1 MEYIHDY
8 LKKLFKK
15 NNNYM
20 GKDGDL
26 LISKIAQDARLYNSE
41 LIKFLLNDKRCKDCF
56 FEKIDDVTIFKSED
70 FRMCINDARF
80 LGNSFTKYGNKI
92 GLITDKTVEKIMNE
106 DYVVLSYPYKD
117 CTLDGGMTK
126 TEAKRT
132 NRKETM
138 INNILFKEDIHKL
151 KSPKAFKNFKKY
163 TFENEKVKEEIPTA
177 IKGNENIIIN
187 GNNFVALC
195 SLKAKFAGKIKLIYI
210 DPPYNTG
217 SDTFSYNDNFN
228 HSTWLVF
235 MKDRLQLARELLSDD
250 GAIFVQCDDNE
261 QAYLKVLMDEIFG
274 RDNFINSIVISMSNM
289 SGTKVRHAYTGK
301 RFPKIKEYVLL
312 FVKSKDFYHLNVPK
326 ENKETWDK
334 EYNYI
339 IPNITRE
346 EYLELRDFIVNNE
359 LEKAKKI
366 VATLKL
372 CTLNEYSNINNIKI
386 DDNFKFDNMWRIVGT
401 KPNES
406 ILKICKQNNINKL
419 SSKQDMTCVESSQGN
434 ISIVKTDFN
443 MDTETARVVVL
454 FAEDKSSMFFSDL
467 WTDITTTGG
476 IAQEGDVSFPK
487 GKKPEKLISRIIE
500 TVTNEND
507 IVLDFFA
514 GSGTT
519 LAVAHKMNRR
529 YIGVEQ
535 IQEHFDICVERL
547 KKVIEGENSGIS
559 KNVNWQ
565 GGGEFITFDIA
576 SYNTDWDKKI
586 EKIKDDKE
594 LKEIFEYM
602 KDKSLINHRLQI
614 DYFENKSFE
623 DDKEFLSLD
632 LERKK
637 EILLE
642 LLDKNMFYVPFSE
655 MKDKTFK
662 LSDDD
667 IKLSKQFY
675 KN

>member
-1 MEYIHDY
+1 MEYIHEY
-8 LKKLFKK
+8 LKKLLKK
-15 NNNYM
+15 NNSYI
-20 GKDGDL
+20 GEDGDL
-26 LISKIAQDARLYNSE
+26 LISKIVEDARLYNSE
-41 LIKFLLNDKRCKDCF
+41 LIKFLINDKRCKDYF

-92 GLITDKTVEKIMNE
+92 GLITDRTTEKIMNE

-163 TFENEKVKEEIPTA
+163 SFENGKIKEEAPAA

-187 GNNFVALC
+187 GNNFAALC

-235 MKDRLQLARELLSDD
+235 MKDRLQLAKELLSDD
-250 GAIFVQCDDNE
+250 GSIYINIDYNE
-261 QAYLKVLMDEIFG
+261 VHYLKVLMDEIFG
-274 RDNFINSIVISMSNM
+274 RDNFITQIIWRMGFL
-289 SGTKVRHAYTGK
+289 SGFKTKAKKFIRNYDTILFYSKTNNYLFNKIYIKNEDFAPLLTK
-301 RFPKIKEYVLL
+301 TEIKEMLENFNL
-312 FVKSKDFYHLNVPK
+312 DSKND
-326 ENKETWDK
+326 
-334 EYNYI
+334 
-339 IPNITRE
+339 
-346 EYLELRDFIVNNE
+346 IVNNYYLFINHTNRAE
-359 LEKAKKI
+359 KYILEDTWNCNKWD
-366 VATLKL
+366 KL
-372 CTLNEYSNINNIKI
+372 NSISI
-386 DDNFKFDNMWRIVGT
+386 DSSTSRVEETMLFNDENFKG
-401 KPNES
+401 
-406 ILKICKQNNINKL
+406 Q
-419 SSKQDMTCVESSQGN
+419 
-434 ISIVKTDFN
+434 
-443 MDTETARVVVL
+443 
-454 FAEDKSSMFFSDL
+454 
-467 WTDITTTGG
+467 
-476 IAQEGDVSFPK
+476 
-487 GKKPEKLISRIIE
+487 KPERLLQRIIASS
-500 TVTNEND
+500 TNEND

-514 GSGTT
+514 GSGTA

-547 KKVIEGENSGIS
+547 KKVIEGDSSGIS

-576 SYNTDWDKKI
+576 SYNADWAEKI
-586 EKIKDDKE
+586 KKIKDDKE
-594 LKEIFEYM
+594 FKKIFEDM
-602 KDKSLINHRLQI
+602 EDKSLINHRLQI
-614 DYFENKSFE
+614 DYPKKEESFENDE
-623 DDKEFLSLD
+623 EFLSLD
-632 LERKK
+632 LKRKK

-667 IKLSKQFY
+667 IELSDDFY
-675 KN
+675 S

>member
-1 MEYIHDY
+1 
-8 LKKLFKK
+8 
-15 NNNYM
+15 M
-20 GKDGDL
+20 GEDGDL
-26 LISKIAQDARLYNSE
+26 LISKISEDARLYNSE
-41 LIKFLLNDKRCKDCF
+41 LIKFLLNDKRCKDYF
-56 FEKIDDVTIFKSED
+56 FEKLEDITIFKSED

-92 GLITDKTVEKIMNE
+92 GLITDKSVVKIMNE

-126 TEAKRT
+126 TEAKRV

-151 KSPKAFKNFKKY
+151 KSPKAFKNFNKY
-163 TFENEKVKEEIPTA
+163 SFENGKVKEETPTA

-187 GNNFVALC
+187 GNNFAALC

-235 MKDRLQLARELLSDD
+235 MKDRLQLARELLRDD
-250 GAIFVQCDDNE
+250 GSIYVNIDYNE
-261 QAYLKVLMDEIFG
+261 VHYLKVLMDEIFG
-274 RDNFINSIVISMSNM
+274 KDNFQREIIWRIGWISGYKTSVNNYIRNHDTILFYSKTNNYTFNKYYNTMNNFVNRFNEKSLDEIKNRLLQYDIPDNEVKEFIEFIKYVGLPEKYPLEDTWNSSIYDKLNSIAV
-289 SGTKVRHAYTGK
+289 
-301 RFPKIKEYVLL
+301 
-312 FVKSKDFYHLNVPK
+312 
-326 ENKETWDK
+326 
-334 EYNYI
+334 
-339 IPNITRE
+339 
-346 EYLELRDFIVNNE
+346 
-359 LEKAKKI
+359 
-366 VATLKL
+366 
-372 CTLNEYSNINNIKI
+372 
-386 DDNFKFDNMWRIVGT
+386 
-401 KPNES
+401 
-406 ILKICKQNNINKL
+406 
-419 SSKQDMTCVESSQGN
+419 
-434 ISIVKTDFN
+434 
-443 MDTETARVVVL
+443 
-454 FAEDKSSMFFSDL
+454 
-467 WTDITTTGG
+467 
-476 IAQEGDVSFPK
+476 VSFS
-487 GKKPEKLISRIIE
+487 GEKISKLLNTEEFRSQKSEALLKRIIE
-500 TVTNEND
+500 VSSNEND

-535 IQEHFDICVERL
+535 IQEHFDICVERI

-576 SYNTDWDKKI
+576 SYNADWAKKI
-586 EKIKDDKE
+586 EKAKDDKE

-614 DYFENKSFE
+614 DYFENKRLE
-623 DDKEFLSLD
+623 DDKEFLSLVLD
-632 LERKK
+632 RKK
-637 EILLE
+637 NILID

-662 LSDDD
+662 LSDED
-667 IKLSKQFY
+667 IKLSEQFY

>member
-8 LKKLFKK
+8 LKKLLKK
-15 NNNYM
+15 NNSYI
-20 GKDGDL
+20 GEDGDL
-26 LISKIAQDARLYNSE
+26 LISKIVEDARLYNSE
-41 LIKFLLNDKRCKDCF
+41 LIKFLLNDKRCKDYF

-92 GLITDKTVEKIMNE
+92 GLITDRTTEKIMNE

-163 TFENEKVKEEIPTA
+163 SFENGKIKEEAPAA

-187 GNNFVALC
+187 GNNFAALC
-195 SLKAKFAGKIKLIYI
+195 SLKAKFTGKIKLIYI
-210 DPPYNTG
+210 DPPFNTG
-217 SDTFSYNDNFN
+217 NDTFSYNDNFN

-235 MKDRLQLARELLSDD
+235 MKDRLQLAKELLSDD
-250 GAIFVQCDDNE
+250 GSIYVNIDINE
-261 QAYLKVLMDEIFG
+261 YHYLKVLMDEIFG
-274 RDNFINSIVISMSNM
+274 RENFRNDIVWNTAS
-289 SGTKVRHAYTGK
+289 
-301 RFPKIKEYVLL
+301 
-312 FVKSKDFYHLNVPK
+312 LNVAGFK
-326 ENKETWDK
+326 GAANNWIYAISNILYYSKTNKYFFNKQYIPRDEK
-334 EYNYI
+334 FIKKNYI
-339 IPNITRE
+339 NKDEHGLYRITRRGNKL
-346 EYLELRDFIVNNE
+346 YLEDDKGEPVTNIWNDILSFNYVAIANSESVN
-359 LEKAKKI
+359 
-366 VATLKL
+366 
-372 CTLNEYSNINNIKI
+372 
-386 DDNFKFDNMWRIVGT
+386 
-401 KPNES
+401 
-406 ILKICKQNNINKL
+406 
-419 SSKQDMTCVESSQGN
+419 
-434 ISIVKTDFN
+434 FN
-443 MDTETARVVVL
+443 
-454 FAEDKSSMFFSDL
+454 S
-467 WTDITTTGG
+467 G
-476 IAQEGDVSFPK
+476 Q
-487 GKKPEKLISRIIE
+487 KPERLLQRIIASS
-500 TVTNEND
+500 TNEND

-519 LAVAHKMNRR
+519 LAVAHKMNRQ

-535 IQEHFDICVERL
+535 IGEHFDICVERL
-547 KKVIEGENSGIS
+547 KKVIEGDSSGIS

-576 SYNTDWDKKI
+576 SYNADWAEKI
-586 EKIKDDKE
+586 KKIKDDKE
-594 LKEIFEYM
+594 LKKTFEDM
-602 KDKSLINHRLQI
+602 EDKSLINHRLQI

-667 IKLSKQFY
+667 IELSDDFY
-675 KN
+675 S

>member
-1 MEYIHDY
+1 MEYIHEY
-8 LKKLFKK
+8 LKKLLKK
-15 NNNYM
+15 NNHYI
-20 GKDGDL
+20 GEDGDL
-26 LISKIAQDARLYNSE
+26 LISKIVEDARLYNSE
-41 LIKFLLNDKRCKDCF
+41 LIKFLINDKRCKDYF

-92 GLITDKTVEKIMNE
+92 GLITDRTTEKIMNE

-117 CTLDGGMTK
+117 CILDGGMTK

-163 TFENEKVKEEIPTA
+163 SFENGKVKEETPTT
-177 IKGNENIIIN
+177 IKANENIIIN
-187 GNNFVALC
+187 GNNFAALC

-235 MKDRLQLARELLSDD
+235 MKDRLQLAKELLRDD
-250 GAIFVQCDDNE
+250 GSIYINIDYNE
-261 QAYLKVLMDEIFG
+261 VHYLKVLMDEIFG
-274 RDNFINSIVISMSNM
+274 RDNFITQIIWRMGFL
-289 SGTKVRHAYTGK
+289 SGFKTKAKKFIRNYDTILFYSKTNNYLFNKIYIKNEDFAPLLTK
-301 RFPKIKEYVLL
+301 TEIKEMLENFNL
-312 FVKSKDFYHLNVPK
+312 DSKND
-326 ENKETWDK
+326 
-334 EYNYI
+334 
-339 IPNITRE
+339 
-346 EYLELRDFIVNNE
+346 IVNNYYLFINHTNRAE
-359 LEKAKKI
+359 KYILEDTWNCNKWD
-366 VATLKL
+366 KL
-372 CTLNEYSNINNIKI
+372 NSISI
-386 DDNFKFDNMWRIVGT
+386 DSSTSRVEETMLFNGENFKG
-401 KPNES
+401 
-406 ILKICKQNNINKL
+406 Q
-419 SSKQDMTCVESSQGN
+419 
-434 ISIVKTDFN
+434 
-443 MDTETARVVVL
+443 
-454 FAEDKSSMFFSDL
+454 
-467 WTDITTTGG
+467 
-476 IAQEGDVSFPK
+476 
-487 GKKPEKLISRIIE
+487 KPERLLQRIIASS
-500 TVTNEND
+500 TNEND

-519 LAVAHKMNRR
+519 LAVAHKMNRQ

-547 KKVIEGENSGIS
+547 KKVIEGDSSGIS

-576 SYNTDWDKKI
+576 SYNADWAEKI
-586 EKIKDDKE
+586 KKIKDDKE
-594 LKEIFEYM
+594 LKKIFEDM
-602 KDKSLINHRLQI
+602 EDKSLINHRLQI

-667 IKLSKQFY
+667 IELSDDFY
-675 KN
+675 S

>member
-1 MEYIHDY
+1 MEYIHNY

-15 NNNYM
+15 NNNYI
-20 GKDGDL
+20 GEDGDL
-26 LISKIAQDARLYNSE
+26 LISKISEDARLYNSE
-41 LIKFLLNDKRCKDCF
+41 LIKFLLNDKRCKDYF
-56 FEKIDDVTIFKSED
+56 FEKLEDITIFKSED

-92 GLITDKTVEKIMNE
+92 GLITDKSVVKIMNE

-126 TEAKRT
+126 TEAKRV

-151 KSPKAFKNFKKY
+151 KSPKAFKNFNKY
-163 TFENEKVKEEIPTA
+163 SFENGKVKEETPTA

-187 GNNFVALC
+187 GNNFAALC

-235 MKDRLQLARELLSDD
+235 MKDRLQLARELLRDD
-250 GAIFVQCDDNE
+250 GSIYVNIDYNE
-261 QAYLKVLMDEIFG
+261 VHYLKVLMDEIFG
-274 RDNFINSIVISMSNM
+274 KDNFQREIIWRIGWISGYKTSVNNYIRNHDTILFYSKTNNYTFNKYYNTMNNFVNRFNEKSLDEIKNRLLQYDIPDNEVKEFIEFIKYVGLPEKYPLEDTWNSSIYDKLNSIAV
-289 SGTKVRHAYTGK
+289 
-301 RFPKIKEYVLL
+301 
-312 FVKSKDFYHLNVPK
+312 
-326 ENKETWDK
+326 
-334 EYNYI
+334 
-339 IPNITRE
+339 
-346 EYLELRDFIVNNE
+346 
-359 LEKAKKI
+359 
-366 VATLKL
+366 
-372 CTLNEYSNINNIKI
+372 
-386 DDNFKFDNMWRIVGT
+386 
-401 KPNES
+401 
-406 ILKICKQNNINKL
+406 
-419 SSKQDMTCVESSQGN
+419 
-434 ISIVKTDFN
+434 
-443 MDTETARVVVL
+443 
-454 FAEDKSSMFFSDL
+454 
-467 WTDITTTGG
+467 
-476 IAQEGDVSFPK
+476 VSFS
-487 GKKPEKLISRIIE
+487 GEKISKLLNTEEFRSQKSEALLKRIIE
-500 TVTNEND
+500 VSSNEND

-535 IQEHFDICVERL
+535 IQEHFDICVERI

-576 SYNTDWDKKI
+576 SYNADWAKKI
-586 EKIKDDKE
+586 EKAKDDKE

-614 DYFENKSFE
+614 DYFENKRLE
-623 DDKEFLSLD
+623 DDKEFLSLVLD
-632 LERKK
+632 RKK
-637 EILLE
+637 NILID

-662 LSDDD
+662 LSDED
-667 IKLSKQFY
+667 IKLSEQFY

>member
-187 GNNFVALC
+187 GNNFAALC

-228 HSTWLVF
+228 HSAWLVF
-235 MKDRLQLARELLSDD
+235 MKDRLQLAKELLSDD
-250 GAIFVQCDDNE
+250 GAIFVQCDDKE

-274 RDNFINSIVISMSNM
+274 RDNYLRTVSVKKKQSAGVGQDAFILDVVEFILIYSKNKIDFQYLKYYIDTDFDEKQMNNYKNYVI
-289 SGTKVRHAYTGK
+289 
-301 RFPKIKEYVLL
+301 I
-312 FVKSKDFYHLNVPK
+312 KSKTFLKSFLDKNDDEIELYKLNYEINTVKNKIHSEFIKNFESHFTTYNPQSTFAKRIIDSIDNNFYMVKYKPLRGK
-326 ENKETWDK
+326 NKGKPVEIYFYK
-334 EYNYI
+334 NRIVQFLHSIAYI
-339 IPNITRE
+339 E
-346 EYLELRDFIVNNE
+346 KNN
-359 LEKAKKI
+359 KIIKKQI
-366 VATLKL
+366 
-372 CTLNEYSNINNIKI
+372 I
-386 DDNFKFDNMWRIVGT
+386 DNFWSDMSWDTIG
-401 KPNES
+401 
-406 ILKICKQNNINKL
+406 KQ
-419 SSKQDMTCVESSQGN
+419 
-434 ISIVKTDFN
+434 
-443 MDTETARVVVL
+443 
-454 FAEDKSSMFFSDL
+454 
-467 WTDITTTGG
+467 GG
-476 IAQEGDVSFPK
+476 IFFNN
-487 GKKPEKLISRIIE
+487 GKKPEALVKRIIE
-500 TVTNEND
+500 MSTNEND

-623 DDKEFLSLD
+623 DDEEFLSLD

>member
-1 MEYIHDY
+1 MEYIHNY

-15 NNNYM
+15 NNNYI

-26 LISKIAQDARLYNSE
+26 LISKIAEDARLHNSE
-41 LIKFLLNDKRCKDCF
+41 LIKFLINDKRCKDYF

-92 GLITDKTVEKIMNE
+92 GLITDRTVEKIMNE

-163 TFENEKVKEEIPTA
+163 SFENGKIKEEIPAA

-187 GNNFVALC
+187 GNNFAALC

-274 RDNFINSIVISMSNM
+274 RDNFINSIIWQKKFSPQNDAKYLSDNHDYIHLFTKSKKEWNRNLLLRTEEVNKRYKNPDNDPRGVWMSSDLSAKRETLKDVYEITTP
-289 SGTKVRHAYTGK
+289 SGRKLLPPKGRSWRSSKEKMEELIKDNRVWFGEDGNGVPRLK
-301 RFPKIKEYVLL
+301 RFLSD
-312 FVKSKDFYHLNVPK
+312 VKDGLVPLTIWLHSDVGHNQEAIQHLR
-326 ENKETWDK
+326 T
-334 EYNYI
+334 I
-339 IPNITRE
+339 
-346 EYLELRDFIVNNE
+346 
-359 LEKAKKI
+359 
-366 VATLKL
+366 
-372 CTLNEYSNINNIKI
+372 
-386 DDNFKFDNMWRIVGT
+386 FK
-401 KPNES
+401 
-406 ILKICKQNNINKL
+406 
-419 SSKQDMTCVESSQGN
+419 GN
-434 ISIVKTDFN
+434 LAFQT
-443 MDTETARVVVL
+443 
-454 FAEDKSSMFFSDL
+454 
-467 WTDITTTGG
+467 
-476 IAQEGDVSFPK
+476 P
-487 GKKPEKLISRIIE
+487 KPERLLERIMLIS
-500 TVTNEND
+500 TNEND

-519 LAVAHKMNRR
+519 LAVAHKMNRQ

-559 KNVNWQ
+559 KNFNWQ

>member
-1 MEYIHDY
+1 MEYIHNY

-15 NNNYM
+15 NNNYI

-26 LISKIAQDARLYNSE
+26 LISKIAEDARLYNSE
-41 LIKFLLNDKRCKDCF
+41 LIKFLFNDKRCKDYF

-92 GLITDKTVEKIMNE
+92 GLITDRTVEKIMNE

-163 TFENEKVKEEIPTA
+163 SFENGKVKEETPTT

-187 GNNFVALC
+187 GNNFAALC
-195 SLKAKFAGKIKLIYI
+195 SLKEKFAGKIKLIYI

-228 HSTWLVF
+228 HSSWLVF

-250 GAIFVQCDDNE
+250 GSIYINIDYNE
-261 QAYLKVLMDEIFG
+261 VHYLKVLMDEIFG
-274 RDNFINSIVISMSNM
+274 RDNFQREIIWRIGWISGYKTSVNNYIRNHDTILFYSKTNNYTFNKYYNTINDFVNRFNDKTLDEIKIKLLKYNIPENELKEFIEFIKYVGLPEKYPLEDTWNSSIYDKLNSIAVVSFSGEKISKLLNTEEFRSQK
-289 SGTKVRHAYTGK
+289 SEALLK
-301 RFPKIKEYVLL
+301 R
-312 FVKSKDFYHLNVPK
+312 
-326 ENKETWDK
+326 
-334 EYNYI
+334 I
-339 IPNITRE
+339 I
-346 EYLELRDFIVNNE
+346 
-359 LEKAKKI
+359 
-366 VATLKL
+366 
-372 CTLNEYSNINNIKI
+372 
-386 DDNFKFDNMWRIVGT
+386 
-401 KPNES
+401 
-406 ILKICKQNNINKL
+406 
-419 SSKQDMTCVESSQGN
+419 
-434 ISIVKTDFN
+434 
-443 MDTETARVVVL
+443 
-454 FAEDKSSMFFSDL
+454 
-467 WTDITTTGG
+467 
-476 IAQEGDVSFPK
+476 DVS
-487 GKKPEKLISRIIE
+487 S
-500 TVTNEND
+500 NEND
-507 IVLDFFA
+507 IILDFFA

-535 IQEHFDICVERL
+535 IQEHFDICVERI

-576 SYNTDWDKKI
+576 SYNADWAEKI
-586 EKIKDDKE
+586 KKIKDDKE
-594 LKEIFEYM
+594 LKKIFEDM

>member
-8 LKKLFKK
+8 LKKLLKK
-15 NNNYM
+15 NNNYI
-20 GKDGDL
+20 GEDGDL
-26 LISKIAQDARLYNSE
+26 LISKIVEDARLYNSE
-41 LIKFLLNDKRCKDCF
+41 LIKFLINDKRCKDYF

-92 GLITDKTVEKIMNE
+92 GLITDRTTEKIMNE

-151 KSPKAFKNFKKY
+151 KNPKAFKNFKKY
-163 TFENEKVKEEIPTA
+163 SFENGKVKEETPTT
-177 IKGNENIIIN
+177 IKANENIIIN
-187 GNNFVALC
+187 GNNFAALC

-235 MKDRLQLARELLSDD
+235 MKDRLQLAKELLRDD

-274 RDNFINSIVISMSNM
+274 RDNFINTISVKMTPSSGVKRRFANIKFIKNKEFILIYKKSAIFIKPIYDEIYNYDPHYSIYFDGEEFTTIDEKMKKLNIDCKNIKKEFYLIEPNIKKFIKEHKDYIYADHPPSKWAYKQIENATPIFQIKDDKKSRSIVYKIYNPNNKNEYELIFNSL
-289 SGTKVRHAYTGK
+289 TGFRRLEPITWK
-301 RFPKIKEYVLL
+301 M
-312 FVKSKDFYHLNVPK
+312 N
-326 ENKETWDK
+326 EN
-334 EYNYI
+334 
-339 IPNITRE
+339 
-346 EYLELRDFIVNNE
+346 LELTSLRGDFWDNNYD
-359 LEKAKKI
+359 KDI
-366 VATLKL
+366 
-372 CTLNEYSNINNIKI
+372 
-386 DDNFKFDNMWRIVGT
+386 G
-401 KPNES
+401 
-406 ILKICKQNNINKL
+406 NINKEGYT
-419 SSKQDMTCVESSQGN
+419 QFGQG
-434 ISIVKTDFN
+434 
-443 MDTETARVVVL
+443 
-454 FAEDKSSMFFSDL
+454 
-467 WTDITTTGG
+467 
-476 IAQEGDVSFPK
+476 Q
-487 GKKPEKLISRIIE
+487 KPERLLMDIINSITE
-500 TVTNEND
+500 KND

-514 GSGTT
+514 GSGTA

-547 KKVIEGENSGIS
+547 KKVIEGDSSGIS

-576 SYNTDWDKKI
+576 SYNADWAEKI
-586 EKIKDDKE
+586 KKIKDDKE
-594 LKEIFEYM
+594 FKKIFEDM
-602 KDKSLINHRLQI
+602 EDKSLINHRLQI
-614 DYFENKSFE
+614 DYPKKEESFENDE
-623 DDKEFLSLD
+623 EFLSLD
-632 LERKK
+632 LKRKK

-655 MKDKTFK
+655 IKDKTFK

-667 IKLSKQFY
+667 IELSDDFY
-675 KN
+675 S

>member
-1 MEYIHDY
+1 M
-8 LKKLFKK
+8 
-15 NNNYM
+15 
-20 GKDGDL
+20 
-26 LISKIAQDARLYNSE
+26 
-41 LIKFLLNDKRCKDCF
+41 
-56 FEKIDDVTIFKSED
+56 
-70 FRMCINDARF
+70 
-80 LGNSFTKYGNKI
+80 
-92 GLITDKTVEKIMNE
+92 ITDKSIVKIMNE

-163 TFENEKVKEEIPTA
+163 SFENGKIKEEAPAA

-187 GNNFVALC
+187 GNNFAALC

-210 DPPYNTG
+210 DPPFNTG
-217 SDTFSYNDNFN
+217 NDTFSYNDNFN

-235 MKDRLQLARELLSDD
+235 MKDRLQLAKELLSDD
-250 GAIFVQCDDNE
+250 GSIYVNIDINE
-261 QAYLKVLMDEIFG
+261 YHYLKVLMDEIFG
-274 RDNFINSIVISMSNM
+274 RENFRNDIVWNTAS
-289 SGTKVRHAYTGK
+289 
-301 RFPKIKEYVLL
+301 
-312 FVKSKDFYHLNVPK
+312 LNVAGFK
-326 ENKETWDK
+326 GAANNWIYAISNILYYSKTNKYFFNKQYIPRDEK
-334 EYNYI
+334 FIKKNYI
-339 IPNITRE
+339 NKDEHGLYRITRRGNKL
-346 EYLELRDFIVNNE
+346 YLEDDKGEPVTNIWNDILSFNYVAIANSESVN
-359 LEKAKKI
+359 
-366 VATLKL
+366 
-372 CTLNEYSNINNIKI
+372 
-386 DDNFKFDNMWRIVGT
+386 
-401 KPNES
+401 
-406 ILKICKQNNINKL
+406 
-419 SSKQDMTCVESSQGN
+419 
-434 ISIVKTDFN
+434 FN
-443 MDTETARVVVL
+443 
-454 FAEDKSSMFFSDL
+454 S
-467 WTDITTTGG
+467 G
-476 IAQEGDVSFPK
+476 Q
-487 GKKPEKLISRIIE
+487 KPERLLQRIIASS
-500 TVTNEND
+500 TNEND

-519 LAVAHKMNRR
+519 LAVAHKMNRQ

-559 KNVNWQ
+559 KNVNWN

-576 SYNTDWDKKI
+576 SYNADWAKKI

-594 LKEIFEYM
+594 LKEIFEDM
-602 KDKSLINHRLQI
+602 KNKSLINHRLQI

-667 IKLSKQFY
+667 IKLSEQFY
-675 KN
+675 K

>member
-8 LKKLFKK
+8 LKKLLKK
-15 NNNYM
+15 NNNYI
-20 GKDGDL
+20 GEDGDL
-26 LISKIAQDARLYNSE
+26 LISKIVEDARLYNSE
-41 LIKFLLNDKRCKDCF
+41 LIKFLLNDKRCKDYF

-92 GLITDKTVEKIMNE
+92 GLITDRTTEKIMNE

-163 TFENEKVKEEIPTA
+163 SFENGKVKEETPTT
-177 IKGNENIIIN
+177 IKANENIIIN
-187 GNNFVALC
+187 GNNFAALC

-235 MKDRLQLARELLSDD
+235 MKDRLQLAKELLRDD

-274 RDNFINSIVISMSNM
+274 RDNFISNFIRKTGQAARIDAKYISKQHDYLLLYSKNM
-289 SGTKVRHAYTGK
+289 
-301 RFPKIKEYVLL
+301 EYILI
-312 FVKSKDFYHLNVPK
+312 
-326 ENKETWDK
+326 NKEIADNMDSYIYEDEFVDIRGKYKLNKLDRGSIRYSDSLDYPIKAPDGTLVYAGGVK
-334 EYNYI
+334 EYNGWCWRWSKDKLDWGI
-339 IPNITRE
+339 ENN
-346 EYLELRDFIVNNE
+346 FIVFKKNNNGIWSVYFKQYQFVDNDLKNIVRQNPYSTLLIDGFNNE
-359 LEKAKKI
+359 
-366 VATLKL
+366 
-372 CTLNEYSNINNIKI
+372 
-386 DDNFKFDNMWRIVGT
+386 VGT
-401 KPNES
+401 KEHYDLFNN
-406 ILKICKQNNINKL
+406 KIF
-419 SSKQDMTCVESSQGN
+419 GY
-434 ISIVKTDFN
+434 
-443 MDTETARVVVL
+443 
-454 FAEDKSSMFFSDL
+454 
-467 WTDITTTGG
+467 
-476 IAQEGDVSFPK
+476 P
-487 GKKPEKLISRIIE
+487 KPEILLKRVIEIS
-500 TVTNEND
+500 TNEND

-547 KKVIEGENSGIS
+547 KKVIEGDSSGIS

-576 SYNTDWDKKI
+576 SYNADWAEKI
-586 EKIKDDKE
+586 KKIKDDKE
-594 LKEIFEYM
+594 FKKIFEDM
-602 KDKSLINHRLQI
+602 EDKSLINHRLQI
-614 DYFENKSFE
+614 DYPKKEESFENDE
-623 DDKEFLSLD
+623 EFLSLD
-632 LERKK
+632 LKRKK
-637 EILLE
+637 EILLD

-667 IKLSKQFY
+667 IELSDDFY
-675 KN
+675 S

>member
-1 MEYIHDY
+1 MEYIHNY

-15 NNNYM
+15 NNNYI

-26 LISKIAQDARLYNSE
+26 LISKIAEDARLYNSE
-41 LIKFLLNDKRCKDCF
+41 LIKFLLNDKRCQDYF

-92 GLITDKTVEKIMNE
+92 GLITDRTTEKIMNE

-126 TEAKRT
+126 TEAKRV

-163 TFENEKVKEEIPTA
+163 SSENGKIKEEAPAA

-187 GNNFVALC
+187 GNNFAALC

-210 DPPYNTG
+210 DPPFNTG
-217 SDTFSYNDNFN
+217 NDTFSYNDNFN
-228 HSTWLVF
+228 HSAWLVF

-274 RDNFINSIVISMSNM
+274 REFFINKIIWKKLLSSKSQSKSLSNVTEIILLYSKSNIFEINTTFIESEISKDLKNYPYIEE
-289 SGTKVRHAYTGK
+289 YTG
-301 RFPKIKEYVLL
+301 RRYGSF
-312 FVKSKDFYHLNVPK
+312 DFTQKGKGEARYFCGKLIEP
-326 ENKETWDK
+326 
-334 EYNYI
+334 
-339 IPNITRE
+339 PNGKHWIWGQ
-346 EYLELRDFIVNNE
+346 D
-359 LEKAKKI
+359 
-366 VATLKL
+366 
-372 CTLNEYSNINNIKI
+372 KI
-386 DDNFKFDNMWRIVGT
+386 DEGIKNGVIIFT
-401 KPNES
+401 KNGVPRVKRYLDE
-406 ILKICKQNNINKL
+406 KDGNKL
-419 SSKQDMTCVESSQGN
+419 S
-434 ISIVKTDFN
+434 
-443 MDTETARVVVL
+443 
-454 FAEDKSSMFFSDL
+454 DL
-467 WTDITTTGG
+467 WNDEEVKIISANDRERYEEFYG
-476 IAQEGDVSFPK
+476 Q
-487 GKKPEKLISRIIE
+487 KPEALLKRVIEIS
-500 TVTNEND
+500 TNEND

-559 KNVNWQ
+559 KNVNWN

-576 SYNTDWDKKI
+576 SYNADWAKKI
-586 EKIKDDKE
+586 EKIKGDKE
-594 LKEIFEYM
+594 LKEIFEDM
-602 KDKSLINHRLQI
+602 KNKSLINHRLQI

-667 IKLSKQFY
+667 IKLSEQFY
-675 KN
+675 K